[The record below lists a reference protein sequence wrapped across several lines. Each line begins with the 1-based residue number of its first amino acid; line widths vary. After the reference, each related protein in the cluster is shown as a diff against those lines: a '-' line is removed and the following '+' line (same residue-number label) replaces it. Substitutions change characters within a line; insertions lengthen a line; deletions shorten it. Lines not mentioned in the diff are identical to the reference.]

1 MARLRHGR
9 YGVRI
14 PAKRSVSFVHD
25 IQNGSK
31 AHSLSYSMVAGSGKA
46 AGVRVDLSLH
56 LVLRLKTIGAI
67 PLLPLYAY
75 MSLMKP
81 ILCFYVA
88 LNYEMTVSND
98 WDKIC

>member
-1 MARLRHGR
+1 MEDMGFEFRRRGAFLLSMISRTALRPIHS
-9 YGVRI
+9 
-14 PAKRSVSFVHD
+14 P
-25 IQNGSK
+25 IQWLL
-31 AHSLSYSMVAGSGKA
+31 ASGKA
-46 AGVRVDLSLH
+46 ARVHVDLSLH

-67 PLLPLYAY
+67 PLLPLYSY
-75 MSLMKP
+75 MSLIKP